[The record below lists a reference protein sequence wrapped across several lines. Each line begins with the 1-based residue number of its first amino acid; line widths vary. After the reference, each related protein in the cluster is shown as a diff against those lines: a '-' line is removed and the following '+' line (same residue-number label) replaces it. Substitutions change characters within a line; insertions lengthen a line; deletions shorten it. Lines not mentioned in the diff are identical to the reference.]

1 MNLATVESV
10 LLALLVT
17 DAIALTVLV
26 LLQQGKGA
34 DVGAAFGSGS
44 ASTMFGS
51 LGAAS
56 FFTKATA
63 WLAIGFF
70 LITFGLAYIAKEKA
84 AAAGSLGIP
93 TVTETV
99 DTLSTDLENLE
110 DEAQTSFDTDIPVS
124 DVPVSDVPAV
134 EAEMQEALEQA
145 VEIIDEAAQ
154 DAPNN

>member
-1 MNLATVESV
+1 MSLATIESI
-10 LLALLVT
+10 LLALLVI

-44 ASTMFGS
+44 SNTMFGS

-70 LITFGLAYIAKEKA
+70 LITFALAYVAKEKA
-84 AAAGSLGIP
+84 GSTGTLGIP
-93 TVTETV
+93 TVTTPADADAPTELTV
-99 DTLSTDLENLE
+99 PSDSDDT
-110 DEAQTSFDTDIPVS
+110 IPALDDVS
-124 DVPVSDVPAV
+124 DSPEGDVP
-134 EAEMQEALEQA
+134 EL
-145 VEIIDEAAQ
+145 
-154 DAPNN
+154 

>member
-1 MNLATVESV
+1 MDLSTIESI
-10 LLALLVT
+10 LLALLVV

-34 DVGAAFGSGS
+34 DVGASFGSGS

-70 LITFGLAYIAKEKA
+70 LITFALAYVAKEKA
-84 AAAGSLGIP
+84 GAAGSLGIP
-93 TVTETV
+93 TAT
-99 DTLSTDLENLE
+99 
-110 DEAQTSFDTDIPVS
+110 S
-124 DVPVSDVPAV
+124 DVPVELTIPVESDDTIPTVEESREGDVPD
-134 EAEMQEALEQA
+134 L
-145 VEIIDEAAQ
+145 
-154 DAPNN
+154 